1 MNWIEELRGSLRMEI
16 RPNSQGFEYLEA
28 VVNKSDLEL
37 LRSLLR
43 EHLGPPAKEAGT
55 EANLPTEIEGLVDSM
70 GGLRIEQSFFYKKGD
85 DNRILFAALWPWK
98 SNPEKITLKAGE
110 GLF

>member
-1 MNWIEELRGSLRMEI
+1 MDI
-16 RPNSQGFEYLEA
+16 RPNSQGLEYLEA
-28 VVNKSDLEL
+28 VVNRSDLEL
-37 LRSLLR
+37 LRSLLG

-55 EANLPTEIEGLVDSM
+55 EANLPMEIEGLVDSM
-70 GGLRIEQSFFYKKGD
+70 GGLRIEQSFFYKKGE

-98 SNPEKITLKAGE
+98 SNPENITLKAGE